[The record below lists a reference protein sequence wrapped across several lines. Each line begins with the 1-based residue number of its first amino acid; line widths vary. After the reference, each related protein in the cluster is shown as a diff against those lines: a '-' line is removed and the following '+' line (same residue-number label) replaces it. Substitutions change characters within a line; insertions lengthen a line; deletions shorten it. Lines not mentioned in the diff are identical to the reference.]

1 MTVGP
6 QFRRVGAEEIDW
18 HRVSQLTLVP
28 FLADG
33 RVVLDADGE
42 CARLV
47 AGAIEAGE
55 HPLADAPTR
64 IALEQ
69 CGFRRQATHPFAVTD
84 AGRHVAMWVDGDR
97 YAGDR
102 AHKQHA
108 TWWTGDAGAAAD
120 VLRNAGDPDAAAL
133 VEMAADARDGLT
145 DAQFWS
151 DGQRVLDPA
160 YLAAETAEGGSG
172 FGGTAEDWRA
182 ERSVLCDS
190 IDRNGSFLDT
200 GCANGHLMESV
211 VQWCA
216 ERDITVEPYG
226 VDISEP
232 LVELAR
238 RRLTA
243 LA

>member
-33 RVVLDADGE
+33 QVVLDADGE

-55 HPLADAPTR
+55 HPLAAAPTR

-108 TWWTGDAGAAAD
+108 TWWTG
-120 VLRNAGDPDAAAL
+120 
-133 VEMAADARDGLT
+133 T
-145 DAQFWS
+145 
-151 DGQRVLDPA
+151 RVPPPMCCATPA
-160 YLAAETAEGGSG
+160 IRMRPLSSRWPPMHATA
-172 FGGTAEDWRA
+172 
-182 ERSVLCDS
+182 
-190 IDRNGSFLDT
+190 
-200 GCANGHLMESV
+200 
-211 VQWCA
+211 
-216 ERDITVEPYG
+216 
-226 VDISEP
+226 
-232 LVELAR
+232 
-238 RRLTA
+238 
-243 LA
+243 